1 MRNAFSAFSAH
12 RSKMLSLLKPCLFR
26 ERKERTSGLARKLIS
41 NIYSNT
47 IRMQL
52 KLRHLADRRKIKL
65 NGSSRNTHKIFRIG
79 KPHTGRLYGLMICA
93 CKCRHLRIFY
103 YQALWHWASFFSTL
117 SSQETAKRLEK
128 NTKSRRI
135 HLLLPLICKHC
146 DVCISLWLSVPQEG
160 RRYFNE
166 FYVATKGWRIITIK
180 KRIKRVSI

>member
-93 CKCRHLRIFY
+93 CKCRHLRRFIIKLYDIELVLFLPFPRKKP
-103 YQALWHWASFFSTL
+103 QNALRKTQKVDEYIYCFHWFANIVTFAFLSDFQFHRRGDDISMNFTL
-117 SSQETAKRLEK
+117 PPKVE
-128 NTKSRRI
+128 
-135 HLLLPLICKHC
+135 
-146 DVCISLWLSVPQEG
+146 
-160 RRYFNE
+160 
-166 FYVATKGWRIITIK
+166 
-180 KRIKRVSI
+180 